1 MLFQIIISGLVI
13 GSVYGLIAL
22 GYSLIYKSSGLMS
35 FVQGDMLTFGAFL
48 GYTFYGVLGIPFFI
62 SFFMVIFL
70 MFLLGFAIE
79 KGVIHRLVAKGVNP
93 IYTVLATIAISY
105 IIQNGSMVLFG
116 SDIKYFPPV
125 TSIKNIKILSLSVQT
140 EAALCI
146 IASVIFMILF
156 NFFMNKTSHGTA
168 MRAAT
173 MDPMA
178 ARACGIDVGF
188 TTGLSWAIAS
198 GIAGFAGMLIG
209 PVYGVYTTGGA
220 VSGRKGFSSAV
231 MGGFG
236 NMLGAIVGG
245 VLLGLIET
253 FLSAYVSS
261 AHKDIIAY
269 SILLIFLFVKP
280 TGIFNERAIAD

>member
-1 MLFQIIISGLVI
+1 MLFQIIVSGLVI
-13 GSVYGLIAL
+13 GSIYGLIAL

-48 GYTFYGVLGIPFFI
+48 GYTFYGVMGIPFI
-62 SFFMVIFL
+62 LSFAMVILL
-70 MFLLGFAIE
+70 MFALGFAIE
-79 KGVIHRLVAKGVNP
+79 KGVIHRLVAKNVLP

-125 TSIKNIKILSLSVQT
+125 TSIKGIRVLSLNVQT

-146 IASVIFMILF
+146 AASVVFMILF
-156 NFFMNKTSHGTA
+156 NFFMNRTPLGTA

-178 ARACGIDVGF
+178 ARACGIDVGL

-209 PVYGVYTTGGA
+209 PVYGVYTTLGSVIGT
-220 VSGRKGFSSAV
+220 KGFSSAV
-231 MGGFG
+231 VGGYG

-245 VLLGLIET
+245 VLLGLTET

-269 SILLIFLFVKP
+269 FILLLFLFVKP

>member
-1 MLFQIIISGLVI
+1 MLLQILISGLVI
-13 GSVYGLIAL
+13 GSIYGLIAL

-48 GYTFYGVLGIPFFI
+48 GYTFYGVMGIPFII
-62 SFFMVIFL
+62 SFILVILL
-70 MFLLGFAIE
+70 MFAMGFAIE
-79 KGVIHRLVAKGVNP
+79 KSVIHRLVSKNVLP

-105 IIQNGSMVLFG
+105 IIQNGSMIIFG
-116 SDIKYFPPV
+116 SDIKYFPSV
-125 TSIKNIKILSLSVQT
+125 TPIKSLKIASLNVQT
-140 EAALCI
+140 ESALCI
-146 IASVIFMILF
+146 VASVIFMILF

-178 ARACGIDVGF
+178 ARACGIDVGL

-198 GIAGFAGMLIG
+198 GIAGFAGMLLG
-209 PVYGVYTTGGA
+209 PVYGVYTTIGS
-220 VSGRKGFSSAV
+220 VIGRKGFSSAV
-231 MGGFG
+231 MGGYG
-236 NMLGAIVGG
+236 KMLGGIVGG

>member
-70 MFLLGFAIE
+70 MFLLGFGIE

-125 TSIKNIKILSLSVQT
+125 TSVKSIRLLGLSVQT

-146 IASVIFMILF
+146 IASIIFMILF

-173 MDPMA
+173 MDPHGGQGLRNRRGLHH
-178 ARACGIDVGF
+178 RAFLGHRLRYRGLRRDADRAGIRRVYHGGRGDRPQ
-188 TTGLSWAIAS
+188 GLQQRRDGRLRKHAGSHRGRRAS
-198 GIAGFAGMLIG
+198 GVDRDLSVRLRI
-209 PVYGVYTTGGA
+209 
-220 VSGRKGFSSAV
+220 
-231 MGGFG
+231 
-236 NMLGAIVGG
+236 LGA
-245 VLLGLIET
+245 
-253 FLSAYVSS
+253 
-261 AHKDIIAY
+261 
-269 SILLIFLFVKP
+269 
-280 TGIFNERAIAD
+280 

>member
-93 IYTVLATIAISY
+93 INTVLATIAIYY

-156 NFFMNKTSHGTA
+156 NFFMNKTSTERPCGAPPWTQW
-168 MRAAT
+168 RQGPAAST
-173 MDPMA
+173 S
-178 ARACGIDVGF
+178 
-188 TTGLSWAIAS
+188 GLPPV
-198 GIAGFAGMLIG
+198 FPG
-209 PVYGVYTTGGA
+209 PSPP
-220 VSGRKGFSSAV
+220 VSP
-231 MGGFG
+231 
-236 NMLGAIVGG
+236 
-245 VLLGLIET
+245 VLPGC
-253 FLSAYVSS
+253 
-261 AHKDIIAY
+261 
-269 SILLIFLFVKP
+269 
-280 TGIFNERAIAD
+280 

>member
-1 MLFQIIISGLVI
+1 MLFQIIVSGLVI
-13 GSVYGLIAL
+13 GSIYGLIAL

-48 GYTFYGVLGIPFFI
+48 GYTFYGVMGIPFI
-62 SFFMVIFL
+62 LSFAMVILL
-70 MFLLGFAIE
+70 MFALGFAIE
-79 KGVIHRLVAKGVNP
+79 KGVIHRLVAKNVLP

-125 TSIKNIKILSLSVQT
+125 TSIKGIRVLSLNVQT
-140 EAALCI
+140 EAALYI
-146 IASVIFMILF
+146 AASVVFMILF
-156 NFFMNKTSHGTA
+156 NFFMNRTPLGTA

-178 ARACGIDVGF
+178 ARACGIDVGL

-198 GIAGFAGMLIG
+198 GIAGCAGMLIG
-209 PVYGVYTTGGA
+209 PVYGVYTTLGSVIGT
-220 VSGRKGFSSAV
+220 KGFSSAV
-231 MGGFG
+231 VGGYG

-245 VLLGLIET
+245 VLLGLTET

-269 SILLIFLFVKP
+269 FILLLFLFVKP